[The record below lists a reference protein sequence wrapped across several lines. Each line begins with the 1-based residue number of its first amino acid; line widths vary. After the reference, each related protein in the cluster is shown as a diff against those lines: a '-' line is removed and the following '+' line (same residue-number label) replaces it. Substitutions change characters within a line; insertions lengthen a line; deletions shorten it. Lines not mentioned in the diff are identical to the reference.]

1 MIKYIVNEV
10 PPIGANCYTVYD
22 DSTKNCL
29 IIDLG
34 GDFFKIIEQTKSLG
48 LSVKG
53 VILTHAHFDHVMG
66 AIYCKEHKI
75 PVYIS
80 AEDNRLLKG
89 DGNMARAFGFGEF
102 SLTADHI
109 LIEGKTQIGGIELTV
124 IKTPGHTVGSICILI
139 EDKLF
144 SGDTLFCSSYGR
156 YDLPTGDFYQLK
168 DSILNKLFALDGT
181 ILVLPGH
188 GGKTTIERER
198 KYNPIN
204 DNQY

>member
-10 PPIGANCYTVYD
+10 PPLGANCYTVYD
-22 DSTKNCL
+22 NGTKICL

-34 GDFFKIIEQTKSLG
+34 GDFLKITSQIKALG
-48 LSVKG
+48 LTLKG
-53 VILTHAHFDHVMG
+53 VLLTHAHFDHALG
-66 AIYCKEHKI
+66 CEQCKQSKI

-80 AEDNRLLKG
+80 KEDGALLRG
-89 DGNMARAFGFGEF
+89 DGNLARAFGFGNF
-102 SLTADHI
+102 TLQADGI
-109 LIEGKTQIGGIELTV
+109 LSEGKTQIGGIDLQV
-124 IKTPGHTVGSICILI
+124 IKTPGHTVGSVCFLI

-168 DSILNKLFALDGT
+168 NSIKNKLFVLDGN
-181 ILVLPGH
+181 IQVLPGH

-204 DNQY
+204 DN